1 MLSLYFL
8 VVLISNSN
16 CSLHASMC
24 LTEFGTKII
33 WSRHTVYTCYLYVY
47 FTIAAIGCNPVC
59 IWMWAGDRIFCPHK
73 FLSPDENINFS
84 SKHHLEKGTP
94 PVHSG
99 KYHECTGGVPWK
111 RRDLDQKL
119 IFLIFSS
126 VLGFLQARRYSR
138 ARRRSGKN
146 A

>member
-1 MLSLYFL
+1 MASTIGPRPWSANSRLYL
-8 VVLISNSN
+8 PVEYDR
-16 CSLHASMC
+16 A
-24 LTEFGTKII
+24 
-33 WSRHTVYTCYLYVY
+33 
-47 FTIAAIGCNPVC
+47 IAAIRCNPVC

-84 SKHHLEKGTP
+84 SKHHLEKGTQ